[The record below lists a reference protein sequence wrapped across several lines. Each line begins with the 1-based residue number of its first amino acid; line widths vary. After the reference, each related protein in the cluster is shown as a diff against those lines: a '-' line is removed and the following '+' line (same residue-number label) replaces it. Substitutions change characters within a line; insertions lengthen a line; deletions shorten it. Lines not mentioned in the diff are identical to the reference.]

1 MLLISKPVHGF
12 SLIALLAGL
21 LTAGCGGSP
30 PPNPAASAVVW
41 KTYSNSVVGY
51 SLEYPDVYTPQ
62 EHHQGRDV
70 LFRYD
75 DYPVISIS
83 HVDEEEGRGRG
94 LWVKYGAVRSIQLS
108 GRQGKQYR
116 YDHYDGPLYMSTM
129 SYVVPHQEKFLGL
142 EFRTNLEQVDE
153 VQRRI
158 LRSFQFLEDN

>member
-1 MLLISKPVHGF
+1 MLLISRPVHGF

-41 KTYSNSVVGY
+41 KTYSSSVVGY
-51 SLEYPDVYTPQ
+51 SLEYPNVYTSQ

-83 HVDEEEGRGRG
+83 HVDDDDDDGRSRG
-94 LWVKYGAVRSIQLS
+94 LWVKHGAVRSIQLS

-116 YDHYDGPLYMSTM
+116 YDHYDGPFYMSTM
-129 SYVVPHQEKFLGL
+129 SYVVPHQKKFLGL

-153 VQRRI
+153 VQ
-158 LRSFQFLEDN
+158 